1 MFVPHLNDC
10 SNFNGREW
18 VEVKRM
24 VMFSR
29 NIYNVGGSM
38 YILPWNDGYV
48 HLRSICGYITSLA
61 LTHCFVVCSEFVNL
75 QIDHNFERYSFR
87 DFFLSV

>member
-10 SNFNGREW
+10 SNFNGRER

-38 YILPWNDGYV
+38 YILP
-48 HLRSICGYITSLA
+48 
-61 LTHCFVVCSEFVNL
+61 
-75 QIDHNFERYSFR
+75 
-87 DFFLSV
+87 